1 MQSIFTGLSIFCILR
16 LTAVLRYEILHAMSK
31 TDLAGRR
38 LRALLAQ
45 HGTQQEAASA
55 LGISQQYL
63 SDLLLGRRTF
73 SEAMLAKLGLRRT
86 VVEARS

>member
-1 MQSIFTGLSIFCILR
+1 
-16 LTAVLRYEILHAMSK
+16 MSK

-45 HGTQQEAASA
+45 HGTQQKTAAA

-63 SDLLLGRRTF
+63 SDLLLERREF
-73 SEAMLAKLGLRRT
+73 SEVMLTKLGLKR
-86 VVEARS
+86 VVVASC